1 MKNEVTENRI
11 ARLIERFVFCSSYQS
26 VGEGVVGNRCREYDE
41 ILILVPSFYEYV
53 FRPNAESTNRYI
65 HLSFLIEFLIAG
77 KESLIS
83 KIDMIFPLLS
93 ILVENRRKK
102 AGKMRP
108 RNR

>member
-53 FRPNAESTNRYI
+53 FRPNAKSTNRDTLVVFDQI
-65 HLSFLIEFLIAG
+65 FNRGKRKSNFEDRCDLPPSFHFGRKSAE
-77 KESLIS
+77 ES
-83 KIDMIFPLLS
+83 
-93 ILVENRRKK
+93 R
-102 AGKMRP
+102 
-108 RNR
+108 